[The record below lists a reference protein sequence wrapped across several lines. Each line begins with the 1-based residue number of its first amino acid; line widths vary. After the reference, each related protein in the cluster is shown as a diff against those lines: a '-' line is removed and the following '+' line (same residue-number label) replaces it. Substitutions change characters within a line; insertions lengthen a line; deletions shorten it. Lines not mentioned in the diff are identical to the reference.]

1 MDAAQ
6 VLRVVVRAAG
16 HAGWS
21 VAAPCLPRA
30 LCGDAAR
37 RAVGWWREM
46 VGGAVAE
53 GNLHQP
59 ILPHRGSP
67 PLTCAGA
74 GGAWGR
80 VLDSRRPAATSR
92 CSGPAAPVQPVA
104 KLRNGGI
111 AAAVS
116 THRR

>member
-6 VLRVVVRAAG
+6 VLRVVVWAAG

-59 ILPHRGSP
+59 
-67 PLTCAGA
+67 LTCTGA